1 MDRFISI
8 QPFFVMSSKKEF
20 YASLNEEQRKFIDY
34 LLDESYVKGYNEG
47 RLEERAVTYY
57 ECY

>member
-1 MDRFISI
+1 
-8 QPFFVMSSKKEF
+8 MSSKKEF

-57 ECY
+57 KRF